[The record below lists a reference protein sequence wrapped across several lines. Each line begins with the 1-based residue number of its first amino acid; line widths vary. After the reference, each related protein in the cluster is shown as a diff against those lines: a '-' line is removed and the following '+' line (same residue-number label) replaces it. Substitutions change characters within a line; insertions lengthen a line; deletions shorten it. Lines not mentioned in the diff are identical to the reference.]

1 MVEHICSVVYG
12 KYIDV
17 YRRKEFGIFEIYAA
31 SYIQGDTKG
40 ATILA
45 CIARGRFPPIVLSV
59 PPPLRCATLFIVCS
73 SQLFHLVRAIVSTK
87 FSTTDFVVFLE

>member
-1 MVEHICSVVYG
+1 MSRVQPRGGTYLQRRLYG

-17 YRRKEFGIFEIYAA
+17 YREFGIFEIYAA

-45 CIARGRFPPIVLSV
+45 CSRKQDKNAI
-59 PPPLRCATLFIVCS
+59 S
-73 SQLFHLVRAIVSTK
+73 SL
-87 FSTTDFVVFLE
+87 

>member
-1 MVEHICSVVYG
+1 MSRVQPRGGTYLQRRLYG

-45 CIARGRFPPIVLSV
+45 CSRKQDKNVTVTIMQRQPG
-59 PPPLRCATLFIVCS
+59 VCNVKS
-73 SQLFHLVRAIVSTK
+73 AILDICTS
-87 FSTTDFVVFLE
+87 